1 MFSSHV
7 RGPLI
12 GIFLATVLTGCSA
25 PTITLAVPPI
35 TVPAETTAGTVCY
48 AAGEAT
54 TRVQIRS
61 ATYRADATFRSAGA
75 VFEASDEVEVR
86 IFGRATAPASAC
98 VTAGDDDIALGGPF
112 TLTLDEPRQVVVDE
126 GAAGETLAQL
136 VNGGPY
142 WIGVAL
148 DTGLSLGGTRTITF
162 DEGRVT
168 LTF

>member
-1 MFSSHV
+1 MFTSHV

-12 GIFLATVLTGCSA
+12 GVLLASVLSGCSA
-25 PTITLAVPPI
+25 PSITLAVAPI
-35 TVPAETTAGTVCY
+35 IVPAETTAGTVCY
-48 AAGEAT
+48 AAGEAAT
-54 TRVQIRS
+54 TFRIRS
-61 ATYRADATFRSAGA
+61 ATYRADATFRSDGA
-75 VFEASDEVEVR
+75 VFEVSDEVEVR
-86 IFGRATAPASAC
+86 IFGRATAPGSSC
-98 VTAGDDDIALGGPF
+98 VAAGDDDIVLGGPF
-112 TLTLDEPRQVVVDE
+112 TLTLDEPRRVVVGE

-148 DTGLSLGGTRTITF
+148 DAGLSLGGTRTITF